1 MQNRKIAMDHLML
14 KELFKHSD
22 YGEKTRTYII
32 KK

>member
-1 MQNRKIAMDHLML
+1 MDHLML

-32 KK
+32 KKEHLDLQP